1 MKHRRET
8 CPITLYHH
16 KSLRAK
22 VCAAGCFPSTGMT
35 DTRNLF
41 ERGKKRKKRH
51 QEGMGK
57 NAVFQILH
65 SVSFHLVKC

>member
-41 ERGKKRKKRH
+41 EREKKGKKGTRKAWERMQFFKFFI
-51 QEGMGK
+51 Q
-57 NAVFQILH
+57 FPSI
-65 SVSFHLVKC
+65 